1 VSGLPILSRETLS
14 HQWSFDEAL
23 FRSGHE
29 TLHATSPQV
38 LQVNL
43 GKKCNQAC
51 LHCHVEAGPQRTEM
65 MSDAV
70 MERLFYLMEKST
82 CLDTLDIT
90 GGAPEL
96 HPRFRELVAYARS
109 LGLNVIDRC
118 NLTILLES
126 GQEDTAA
133 FLSRHLVEIVASLP
147 CYSAKNVE
155 AQRGKGVFNKSI
167 QALQR
172 LNDLGYGQ
180 EGSGLQLHLVYNPG
194 GAFLPPPQQDLQH
207 DYKKK
212 LFEDFGIEFNALFTL
227 ANMPIHRFAH
237 QLQREGTY
245 ETYMNL
251 LVQHFNPATVSGL
264 MCKSQISVSYDG
276 LLYDC
281 DFNQMLNLPIE
292 HGMPTLED
300 VSSFDTYTSRKVT
313 TDTHCF
319 GCTAG
324 AGSSCGGALT

>member
-1 VSGLPILSRETLS
+1 MSGLPILSRETLS

>member
-1 VSGLPILSRETLS
+1 MSGLPILSREILK
-14 HQWSFDEAL
+14 HQRSFDEAL
-23 FRSGHE
+23 LRSGHK
-29 TLHATSPQV
+29 TLHAQSPQV

-65 MSDAV
+65 MSDIV
-70 MERLFYLMEKST
+70 MERLFQLMEKST
-82 CLDTLDIT
+82 CLETLDIT

-109 LGLNVIDRC
+109 LDLNVIDRC
-118 NLTILLES
+118 NLTILLEP

-133 FLSRHLVEIVASLP
+133 FLARHHVEIIASLP

-172 LNDLGYGQ
+172 LNALGYGQ
-180 EGSGLQLHLVYNPG
+180 EDSNLKIHLVYNPG
-194 GAFLPPPQQDLQH
+194 GAFLPPAQVELQS

-245 ETYMNL
+245 ETYMDL

-300 VSSFDTYTSRKVT
+300 VSSFDTYASRKVT